1 MKTHAWHVVAPVGAL
16 SAVLLATPALAYCK
30 FPPITFCNRC
40 TLERPIEVSKN
51 DSCVFAGWIEDGQFG
66 GFQIVKRPKRGQF
79 GIADPTHAAY
89 RAGPRPGP
97 DLFIYRVKW
106 DFKGEPRVVTIVNRV
121 TIVD

>member
-1 MKTHAWHVVAPVGAL
+1 MKRQVPYAL
-16 SAVLLATPALAYCK
+16 GLLCATLATPAAAYCK

-40 TLERPIEVSKN
+40 TLERPLEVSTN
-51 DSCVFAGWIEDGQFG
+51 DSCVFDGWIHDGKFH

-89 RAGPRPGP
+89 RAGPKPGS

-106 DFKGEPRVVTIVNRV
+106 DFNGEPRVVTIVNRV
-121 TIVD
+121 TIVE